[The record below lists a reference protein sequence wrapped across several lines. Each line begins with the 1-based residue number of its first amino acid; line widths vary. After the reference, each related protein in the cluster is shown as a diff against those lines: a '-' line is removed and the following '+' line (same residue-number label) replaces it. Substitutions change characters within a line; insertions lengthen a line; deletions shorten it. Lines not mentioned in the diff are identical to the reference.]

1 MNNLLARLL
10 TAAVLVPVL
19 IAAILWSNPLG
30 VWGIVILATGIG
42 LREYYNMTMPTRP
55 VSERAVAVALGL
67 VLAASIYWLPAT
79 LHAPVLAG
87 VTIAGFL
94 YYLFFYG
101 EMESVAV
108 RVAAML
114 FGSLYCGLLTFVALL
129 KLSPSST
136 QGAWV
141 LVVLT
146 CTWFSDT
153 GAYFAGR
160 FIGKYWPRKLYEAVS
175 PKKTLIGGIG
185 GMAGS
190 FGALALAKAWYLP
203 ELSWIDCVLVSV
215 PANLLGQMGDLCE
228 SMLKR
233 AVGVKDSGALL
244 PGHGGMLDR
253 VDALLFSAPYIWVYT
268 QYVFGKI

>member
-1 MNNLLARLL
+1 MNNLAARLL
-10 TAAVLVPVL
+10 TAVVLVPVL
-19 IAAILWSNPLG
+19 IAAILWPNPLG
-30 VWGIVILATGIG
+30 VWGIVILATGMG
-42 LREYYNMTMPTRP
+42 LREYYNMTLAGRP
-55 VSERAVAVALGL
+55 VSERAVAVVLGL
-67 VLAASIYWLPAT
+67 IIPATIYWLPAA
-79 LHAPVLAG
+79 LAPVLAG
-87 VTIAGFL
+87 VTILSFL

-101 EMESVAV
+101 EMETVATRSASV
-108 RVAAML
+108 L
-114 FGSLYCGLLTFVALL
+114 FGSLYVGLLTFVALL
-129 KLSPSST
+129 KLPATKT

-160 FIGKYWPRKLYEAVS
+160 FLGRFWGRKLYEAVS
-175 PKKTLIGGIG
+175 PKKTLVGGIG
-185 GMAGS
+185 GLAGS
-190 FGALALAKAWYLP
+190 FGALALAKCWYLP
-203 ELSWIDCVLVSV
+203 ELSWLDCVLVSV

-268 QYVFGKI
+268 QYIFGKL